1 MKINRISLIN
11 FRQYKNV
18 TLEFSYDP
26 QKNVTIILGD
36 NGYGKTTLVKSFLW
50 CLYRD
55 LCFKDKKLLNKDV
68 AMTMNH
74 TDEKTVKVTLELEHD
89 NSIYTIITQ
98 ESYKRNFDKF
108 GNPLEDEDGNPVLSI
123 SRKASTR
130 INITKSD
137 QTKIVPPLEVKNVI
151 EKILRKELSSF
162 LFYDGENNKIENS
175 SSVKKIDSAVYEF
188 MGIQKIMNLQ
198 TQFDPRTKNSVIY
211 KLRDSLKSTDVLK
224 INVLKEKK
232 DEKENLKSA
241 QENKI
246 ISNEAEI
253 DRLREQLAEKENIL
267 DANMDIYQ
275 DQREKRSLEKN
286 ILIQQK
292 EVDNMLKSVINAN
305 NGSSDSL
312 LKSLFAYCYEKNNL
326 SSLQEKSSFNSN
338 TSLSHISVEVI
349 YELINRG
356 YCLCGTKI
364 TDESEAKKHL
374 LESKDHMEPYDFG
387 KYLSDFCSSEEVNV
401 EYVRLDNYNVQ
412 ESCNKFLDHIENIES
427 EKERLT
433 HLKQKIEG
441 SPDIGLYQRQ
451 INDYYLQIG
460 RLNNVNDFIQNE
472 KLPQI
477 NDELEEI
484 DKLIDEACEDDE
496 ENRLTNKCIAYAKAI
511 YRRTF
516 TKIEQSKKILKDS
529 LEENTNEIFQ
539 MMYHGDRQIKLNDKF
554 QMQTLSNNQAIDNS
568 TGIETVKNFA
578 FVTALMKTLKEQ
590 VFGID
595 ESNDIQNESYPLVID
610 APFSNTDE
618 RHIQNICATLPKY
631 CNQLIIVVMKKDFE
645 IAKESL
651 SSRIDS
657 IYQIHKISETDDRI
671 EELD

>member
-137 QTKIVPPLEVKNVI
+137 QTKSVPPLEVKNVI

-198 TQFDPRTKNSVIY
+198 TQFEARTKNSVIY

-224 INVLKEKK
+224 INVLKETK
-232 DEKENLKSA
+232 DEKENLKSDY
-241 QENKI
+241 ENKI

-253 DRLREQLAEKENIL
+253 DRLREQLAQKENIL

-275 DQREKRSLEKN
+275 DQREKKSLEKN
-286 ILIQQK
+286 ILNQQK
-292 EVDNMLKSVINAN
+292 EVDKMLKSVINAN

-374 LESKDHMEPYDFG
+374 LES
-387 KYLSDFCSSEEVNV
+387 
-401 EYVRLDNYNVQ
+401 
-412 ESCNKFLDHIENIES
+412 
-427 EKERLT
+427 
-433 HLKQKIEG
+433 
-441 SPDIGLYQRQ
+441 
-451 INDYYLQIG
+451 
-460 RLNNVNDFIQNE
+460 
-472 KLPQI
+472 
-477 NDELEEI
+477 
-484 DKLIDEACEDDE
+484 
-496 ENRLTNKCIAYAKAI
+496 
-511 YRRTF
+511 
-516 TKIEQSKKILKDS
+516 
-529 LEENTNEIFQ
+529 
-539 MMYHGDRQIKLNDKF
+539 
-554 QMQTLSNNQAIDNS
+554 
-568 TGIETVKNFA
+568 
-578 FVTALMKTLKEQ
+578 
-590 VFGID
+590 
-595 ESNDIQNESYPLVID
+595 
-610 APFSNTDE
+610 
-618 RHIQNICATLPKY
+618 
-631 CNQLIIVVMKKDFE
+631 
-645 IAKESL
+645 
-651 SSRIDS
+651 
-657 IYQIHKISETDDRI
+657 
-671 EELD
+671 